1 MKKSEC
7 FVGWVVKF
15 MREQQIH
22 TGVEQPRGAMARLLY
37 LGRREMNVLLKFRK
51 VPFIKV
57 Y

>member
-1 MKKSEC
+1 
-7 FVGWVVKF
+7 

-22 TGVEQPRGAMARLLY
+22 TGVEQPQGAMARLLY

-57 Y
+57 YQSPLKKTT